1 MFAAMRCLLLLGLLG
16 LLALLLPG
24 RASAQAWTQGRG
36 HAYVKL
42 SHSRTTAA
50 EQYGFDG
57 FRKPF
62 ADDVAGD
69 AFFDRS
75 VYFYGEYGLTGGLT
89 LVGLVPYK
97 HLTTRDAAFEYT
109 TGGLGSV
116 GLGLRLSLRPLL
128 GWSQGRHAAALN
140 MLLTLPT
147 GYTRNYAPAIGT
159 GQADAQGLLAYGVS
173 FYPLPLYAQAG
184 AGFRHR
190 SGLYGL
196 SRAVACQEGRDLH
209 CTADARPHYG
219 DEWLWAAEVGATL
232 GGRVLVQALAQGVR
246 SVQPPEVGFTP
257 TSPLPT
263 RQRYLKLGGG
273 LTAYPHPRL
282 GLSVQVFTTPAGR
295 NTVRS
300 TDVFVGLEYLH
311 R

>member
-1 MFAAMRCLLLLGLLG
+1 MRCLLLPA

-36 HAYVKL
+36 QAYVKL

-57 FRKPF
+57 LRKAF

-75 VYFYGEYGLTGGLT
+75 VYLYGEYGLTGGLT

-97 HLTTRDAAFEYT
+97 HLTTRDAAYDYT

-128 GWSQGRHAAALN
+128 GWSQGRHAAAATV
-140 MLLTLPT
+140 LLTLPT

-173 FYPLPLYAQAG
+173 FYPLYAQAG

-209 CTADARPHYG
+209 CTADRRPDYG
-219 DEWLWAAEVGATL
+219 DEWLMAAEVGATL
-232 GGRVLVQALAQGVR
+232 GGRVLVQGLVQGVR
-246 SVQPPEVGFTP
+246 SVQAPEVGFTP

-273 LTAYPHPRL
+273 LTAYPHARL
-282 GLSVQVFTTPAGR
+282 GLSVQVFTTPRGR